1 MVDGCEAS
9 YTVKRRVEAAR
20 RREVCLG
27 VNRLLFLCQLIAG
40 CRGLIPVS
48 AVSVTPVS
56 EAVFHCLLS
65 LSPRLQKPPF
75 VIRHRKTGGI
85 VLPK

>member
-1 MVDGCEAS
+1 MVDECWAS
-9 YTVKRRVEAAR
+9 YAVKRRVEAAR

-48 AVSVTPVS
+48 
-56 EAVFHCLLS
+56 EAVFRCLLS